1 MTSSSPGFNQLIGL
15 SRWLWPFSYCSTYVL
30 PRIALLAE
38 EFDLLYGVGLIFS
51 QGYMSNCAPLL
62 EAPNKPLKVDQEG
75 SIPLGYQ
82 MEHPVFK
89 TVKTLGGSLQQSQAT
104 LLS

>member
-1 MTSSSPGFNQLIGL
+1 MAVAF
-15 SRWLWPFSYCSTYVL
+15 
-30 PRIALLAE
+30 LLLLHICPSQNCTFAE
-38 EFDLLYGVGLIFS
+38 EFDLLHGVGLIFS

-89 TVKTLGGSLQQSQAT
+89 TVETLGGSLQESQAT